1 MVTEAS
7 KKTADSLFEAGRQ
20 LYYKREFDKSAS
32 TFRLADSIFKQQENF
47 KRSLKSRIN
56 IATALQAKYFDNDS
70 ILAFLKKDAS
80 LVDKLPK
87 EAIEGSEYYNKLHEV
102 CYALGNYEDAQAY
115 ALRSY
120 QRLQKIQAKDNEI
133 FKATHLYTLRSLII
147 NAQELHNFQYAEDI
161 AKVAIN
167 FSKKHQYKEFSSQMD
182 LFTTYVFAD
191 KFHQAEKQ
199 LNHIES
205 ENLVDTNDIFSTFD
219 YYRFKIEFYTK
230 TKKFKLAFKAA
241 NDLQKIIDKSGYK
254 KHFSQWYLTQVKSD
268 IFIATGMNQ
277 QAIAFIEALQIDPT
291 YENATIEY
299 RSADFLRLAKAHYS
313 LMEFEPNHDNLW
325 QKNIQKALNLH
336 VPKEAKTND
345 FFQEVSFLNAR
356 KKDNLMS
363 ILLFKAK
370 TCFEYYKKTNN
381 REYLQIAIHSFQEAH
396 KNLKL
401 LGARSDEDAFIKAEE
416 FDQFYNDLLFSFHDV
431 WTQKKDSS
439 VFYKALGISDE
450 SKNLFILNELKR
462 VSEKKLFKNIPKEIR
477 EKEAQLQKQLIE
489 LNFLETTSKD
499 SNKKEQIQQQLTNLQ
514 EELKT
519 KYPKYY
525 ALKYNV
531 ETPIETIISRD
542 LQNYNIISYTVT
554 NEHIYI
560 FNDNSG
566 KLIFDKIR
574 FDKTLQLDIDN
585 YINSIQSFTDES
597 YKDIMQNIF
606 NKLLKPYLHTEK
618 PTILVLDDILN
629 AIPFDIFRE
638 CTTYNKPFLRLNN
651 LRQTIESP
659 QKNNIKTV
667 VYAPF
672 TKNFQDNFKWL
683 PNSLKEANAVEN
695 VTQATL
701 KTDENARKQTFI
713 ETAQNYD
720 IIHLATHSK
729 IDENIPLQSAI
740 YFYGEPYQL
749 PSSYTLKTK
758 SLYDLSFSADLVT
771 LSSCESGSGI
781 YVSGKGVQSISNAF
795 NYAGAKSTVMSL
807 WEVPDK
813 TTSEIMDL
821 FYQNLKEGNDKA
833 TALQRAKEMY
843 VAQTQDVNFK
853 HPYFWA
859 SFVIS
864 GDITPMQLP
873 QESYTNYY
881 IGIAVLFLFVLFW
894 ILYKRKKQ
902 PTNHEY

>member
-1 MVTEAS
+1 MISEAS
-7 KKTADSLFEAGRQ
+7 KKTADSLYEAGKQ
-20 LYYKREFDKSAS
+20 WYYKREFDKSVT
-32 TFRLADSIFKQQENF
+32 TFLITDSLYKQQENH
-47 KRSLKSRIN
+47 KRALKSRIN
-56 IATALQAKYFDNDS
+56 LATALQAKYVDNDS
-70 ILAFLKKDAS
+70 ILNVLKINIP
-80 LVDKLPK
+80 LIDKLPK
-87 EAIEGSEYYNKLHEV
+87 EAIEASEYYNKLFEV
-102 CYALGNYEDAQAY
+102 YYALGNYEDAQVY
-115 ALRSY
+115 AIKSHQQLE
-120 QRLQKIQAKDNEI
+120 KIQERDNEN
-133 FKATHLYTLRSLII
+133 FKTTYVYTLRALII

-161 AKVAIN
+161 AKIAIN
-167 FSKKHQYKEFSSQMD
+167 FSKKHRYKEFGLQMD

-191 KFHQAEKQ
+191 KLQKAEKQ
-199 LNHIES
+199 LNYIES
-205 ENLVDTNDIFSTFD
+205 KNLVDTSDIFSTFD

-230 TKKFKLAFKAA
+230 TKKYKLAFKAA
-241 NDLQKIIDKSGYK
+241 NDLQKIIDESGYK
-254 KHFSQWYLTQVKSD
+254 EHFSQWYLTQVKSD
-268 IFIATGMNQ
+268 IFLETGMNQ
-277 QAIAFIEALQIDPT
+277 KAIAFIEALQIDPT
-291 YENATIEY
+291 YEKATIEY
-299 RSADFLRLAKAHYS
+299 RSGDFLRLAEAHYN
-313 LMEFEPNHDNLW
+313 LMKFEQNRDALW
-325 QKNIQKALNLH
+325 RQNTQKALNLH
-336 VPKEAKTND
+336 QPKEAQTDD
-345 FFQEVSFLNAR
+345 FFKEVSFQNAR

-370 TCFEYYKKTNN
+370 TCFEYYKKTDN
-381 REYLQIAIHSFQEAH
+381 REYLQIAMHSFQEAH

-416 FDQFYNDLLFSFHDV
+416 FDQFYDDLLSSFHDV
-431 WTQKKDSS
+431 WTQTQDDST
-439 VFYKALGISDE
+439 FYKALGISDE

-462 VSEKKLFKNIPKEIR
+462 VSEKKLFNNIPKEIR
-477 EKEAQLQKQLIE
+477 EKEAQLQKKLTEI
-489 LNFLETTSKD
+489 NFPETTLKN
-499 SNKKEQIQQQLTNLQ
+499 SNKKEQIQQQLHTLK

-519 KYPKYY
+519 KYPRYY
-525 ALKYNV
+525 ELKYNV
-531 ETPIETIISRD
+531 ETPIKTLISRD

-566 KLIFDKIR
+566 ALTFDKIL
-574 FDKTLQLDIDN
+574 FDKTFQSEIDN
-585 YINSIQSFTDES
+585 YINAIQNFDNES
-597 YKDIMQNIF
+597 YKKFIHTIF
-606 NKLLKPYLHTEK
+606 DKLLKPYLNTEK
-618 PTILVLDDILN
+618 PTLLVLDGILN
-629 AIPFDIFRE
+629 AIPFDVFRE
-638 CTTYNKPFLRLNN
+638 CTSYNKPFVRLNN

-672 TKNFQDNFKWL
+672 TKKFEDNLKWL

-701 KTDENARKQTFI
+701 KTDAKARKQNFI

-729 IDENIPLQSAI
+729 IDENVPLQSAI
-740 YFYGEPYQL
+740 YFYGKPNQL

-758 SLYDLSFSADLVT
+758 SLYDLSFSADLIT
-771 LSSCESGSGI
+771 LSSCESGSGM

-843 VAQTQDVNFK
+843 VSQTQDANFK

-873 QESYTNYY
+873 QKSYTNYY
-881 IGIAVLFLFVLFW
+881 IVIVLLMALFLFW
-894 ILYKRKKQ
+894 ILYKRKK
-902 PTNHEY
+902 TTKST